1 MLLHSD
7 IAIHLVHA
15 LPYLMPA
22 FQGRFSSL
30 QNEPTDVLESISRVV
45 PPHTFTSLTD
55 HILPAAFTVIV
66 TLPQTWISFTRATR
80 VLGIVSMNQKRAL
93 ERKKGYFQMKSCVK
107 TTHLIYLNVKTA
119 VEDISNYTFGRSAM
133 EGGREILAWWWPRA
147 LPLEGVRLWWPWW
160 CLLDFFEDF
169 LEVAPEALPE
179 VIPSLSSITTASV
192 VLYKDTAA
200 LYNSKYSHT
209 WLYFPIDILWFP
221 KSTRA
226 QMHARAQRS
235 WINFRLATITWYMRT
250 VRRPTEKVEVHIEP
264 HVWG

>member
-1 MLLHSD
+1 
-7 IAIHLVHA
+7 
-15 LPYLMPA
+15 
-22 FQGRFSSL
+22 
-30 QNEPTDVLESISRVV
+30 
-45 PPHTFTSLTD
+45 
-55 HILPAAFTVIV
+55 
-66 TLPQTWISFTRATR
+66 
-80 VLGIVSMNQKRAL
+80 
-93 ERKKGYFQMKSCVK
+93 MKSCVK

-133 EGGREILAWWWPRA
+133 EGGRERLAWWWPRA

-179 VIPSLSSITTASV
+179 VIPSFSSITTASV

-226 QMHARAQRS
+226 KMQQS

-250 VRRPTEKVEVHIEP
+250 VRYGRPTEKVEVHIEP
-264 HVWG
+264 HVRG